1 MRLYLF
7 SNKSSEET
15 FENAQ
20 WRKVKQMQSMWLCNM
35 HALIQVHWGHIWK
48 PIVEKSQT
56 NATNVTLPLFGQTIW
71 GHIWKRI
78 VKTNLNKC
86 SKCDFACS
94 DPSSLK
100 KWQFF
105 IMSKT
110 SHDLHKS
117 ITNID
122 SWNLNCIEYTNS
134 FIFGRD
140 KLILSARKNMV
151 KGSKTWLG

>member
-1 MRLYLF
+1 
-7 SNKSSEET
+7 
-15 FENAQ
+15 
-20 WRKVKQMQSMWLCNM
+20 MQFLVQT
-35 HALIQVHWGHIWK
+35 IWGHIWK
-48 PIVEKSQT
+48 IKVEKSQTNATNVTLPLLGQTIWGDIWQPIVEKSQT

-100 KWQFF
+100 KWPFF